1 MSEQLDGFTEAWL
14 INSVAEIFTPEH
26 IADYSLEATRM
37 FIRRLEDHLAD
48 LREHECGSPEIVEG
62 SLCRFR
68 RDVGFPDLVVDRR

>member
-48 LREHECGSPEIVEG
+48 LREHEAS
-62 SLCRFR
+62 FATAKR
-68 RDVGFPDLVVDRR
+68 RRRRGDGLTAMSFSRDDE